1 MVLREK
7 MKLTQL
13 HSFPKNFNFFET
25 MNDFN
30 RDAWE
35 IAEVQTMRG
44 NKNNKAYRIVHS
56 EHPHSYIV
64 ADEEAIRE
72 YFTNWTCW
80 TPETIERNDHKYEF
94 EYRTNYR
101 IVQVRYKNHISSATC
116 HKDDLPLFSVAKG
129 VCMAFDRV
137 LEKYQ
142 NTMHLAI
149 ENMLKNKLKNKKS
162 YKQYTTNEKTKEAEL
177 FLKQYKGQLNKV
189 LNKQHEQH
197 TKNNQYIIDKSEPH
211 NYINITTKYN
221 MRLNILEL
229 PCYYT
234 IVHFSTY
241 DKMIS
246 WELDNHFAP
255 FHIDQGIEQER
266 KWQENLKNFYGTEED
281 EVDVLSAY
289 GKNIF
294 VVFTSQDTLLTDL
307 PVKKYQEIVT
317 KLLKEIRTCDI
328 HYIALWQ
335 KEVDNRFV
343 DLLQNEASKQNLDLT
358 IAIAQ

>member
-1 MVLREK
+1 
-7 MKLTQL
+7 
-13 HSFPKNFNFFET
+13 
-25 MNDFN
+25 
-30 RDAWE
+30 
-35 IAEVQTMRG
+35 
-44 NKNNKAYRIVHS
+44 
-56 EHPHSYIV
+56 
-64 ADEEAIRE
+64 
-72 YFTNWTCW
+72 
-80 TPETIERNDHKYEF
+80 
-94 EYRTNYR
+94 
-101 IVQVRYKNHISSATC
+101 
-116 HKDDLPLFSVAKG
+116 
-129 VCMAFDRV
+129 
-137 LEKYQ
+137 
-142 NTMHLAI
+142 
-149 ENMLKNKLKNKKS
+149 
-162 YKQYTTNEKTKEAEL
+162 
-177 FLKQYKGQLNKV
+177 
-189 LNKQHEQH
+189 
-197 TKNNQYIIDKSEPH
+197 
-211 NYINITTKYN
+211 